1 MRQVFRLWLYASAA
15 TVLAACA
22 SGSTA
27 LSPAGPLSIPG
38 TSSTSPIQH
47 IVVVVQENRTF
58 NDFFAQFPGATGTI
72 VGKEKIGKGKNAKT
86 KSIDLKEVDLFTS
99 LSLNH
104 IYPGY
109 LTAYDHGKMDG
120 FNQIIYAGE
129 GPENAEPY
137 EYVNPN
143 QIAPYWTMAED
154 YALANKM
161 FQTQGSG
168 SFTAHQD
175 LIRGDSAISS
185 SESLIDYPSESKN
198 WGCDAPT
205 GAVTSLITTKLVQEP
220 GKGPFPCTKDF
231 PSSGSNFL
239 TLRDLMDGASPPVS
253 WKYYTPPLSPYTP
266 GSLWDAFDLVAPVRY
281 GPEWGTNVDLN
292 QLDIFTDIT
301 NGNLPAVSWLIPDG
315 QDSDHPAYKSD
326 TGPSWVAQVVDA
338 IGQSSYWNTTA
349 IIVVWDDWGGYYDP
363 VKPPKIDDQGGM
375 GFRVPMIVI
384 SPYSRETSSSKT
396 GYISNV
402 VYSFGS
408 IVRFVEDTFHL
419 GRLGTTDAT
428 TNSIGPES
436 GGHGGD
442 MLNFNQTPRKFTVIS
457 SKYSKS
463 YFLHRKPSGLPV
475 DTE

>member
-27 LSPAGPLSIPG
+27 LSPAGPLSISG

-349 IIVVWDDWGGYYDP
+349 IIVV
-363 VKPPKIDDQGGM
+363 
-375 GFRVPMIVI
+375 
-384 SPYSRETSSSKT
+384 
-396 GYISNV
+396 
-402 VYSFGS
+402 
-408 IVRFVEDTFHL
+408 
-419 GRLGTTDAT
+419 
-428 TNSIGPES
+428 
-436 GGHGGD
+436 
-442 MLNFNQTPRKFTVIS
+442 
-457 SKYSKS
+457 
-463 YFLHRKPSGLPV
+463 
-475 DTE
+475 